1 MSASQ
6 LQTSFH
12 FQLFFSAPKI
22 LNLGMR
28 LDETKKV
35 EVLALFML
43 ALCVF
48 DPKAVLSKSVVDVR
62 EL

>member
-1 MSASQ
+1 MSASR
-6 LQTSFH
+6 LQTSFL
-12 FQLFFSAPKI
+12 FQLFFFCAKNLNLSMI
-22 LNLGMR
+22 LN
-28 LDETKKV
+28 ETKKV

-48 DPKAVLSKSVVDVR
+48 DPNAVLSKSVVDVR